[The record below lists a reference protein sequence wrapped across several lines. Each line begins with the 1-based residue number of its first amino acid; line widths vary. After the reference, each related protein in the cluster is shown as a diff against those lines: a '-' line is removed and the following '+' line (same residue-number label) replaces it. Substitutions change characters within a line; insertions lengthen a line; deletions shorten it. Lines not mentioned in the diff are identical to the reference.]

1 MSTTVLI
8 DNKVQ
13 KNAHGK
19 LKYQQLA
26 DHIVALIESEKLRI
40 GDQIPSLKQL
50 QQQLKMSKETLLKG
64 LNELV
69 EKGIIESVY
78 RKGYFVR
85 KKTINHNFRVF
96 LLLDKMNIL
105 REQLYRNLFNHLQTR
120 ADIDIYFHHHN
131 YHVFENLIK
140 ENVGLYTHYV
150 IATFLKEDV
159 APLLNLIPEKK
170 RIIIDLNQQG
180 LMGSYSCIYQDY
192 GHDIYHSLHKLKTEL
207 SKYERLILVA
217 HSEAVHARLVIEGF
231 LRYCTEMELPYL
243 IQSEIGERTFQK
255 GNAYV
260 TFSRYDT
267 DDVALIKLA
276 RKKKLKLG
284 VDVGLISYND
294 TDVKEILENGIT
306 VISTDFE
313 AMGKTVAQAILEDK
327 IIVKRNPTKVIKRSS
342 L

>member
-1 MSTTVLI
+1 M
-8 DNKVQ
+8 
-13 KNAHGK
+13 
-19 LKYQQLA
+19 KYEQLA
-26 DHIVALIESEKLRI
+26 EHITSLIESDQLSI
-40 GDQIPSLKQL
+40 GDQVPSLKQL

-69 EKGIIESVY
+69 ERGIIESVY

-85 KKTINHNFRVF
+85 KKNIAHSFRIF

-105 REQLYRNLFNHLQTR
+105 REQFYRNLFNQLEKR

-131 YHVFENLIK
+131 YQVFEKLIK
-140 ENVGLYTHYV
+140 ENLGKYTHYV

-180 LMGSYSCIYQDY
+180 LTGNYTCIYQDY
-192 GHDIYHSLHKLKTEL
+192 GYDIFHSLHNLKTEL
-207 SKYERLILVA
+207 SRYTRLVLVA
-217 HSEAVHARLVIEGF
+217 HPEAIHARLVIEGF
-231 LRYCTEMELPYL
+231 LHYCTETEFPYL
-243 IQSEIGERTFQK
+243 IQSEIDEKNFQK
-255 GNAYV
+255 GNVYV

-284 VDVGLISYND
+284 QDIGLISYND
-294 TDVKEILENGIT
+294 TEVKEILEDGIT

-313 AMGKTVAQAILEDK
+313 MMGKIVSKAILEDK
-327 IIVKRNPTKVIKRSS
+327 IIVKRNPTKVIKRKS